1 MKNLGI
7 ILIVVGL
14 VLGIFGFYQG
24 SQDQKLLE
32 IGELEVKKESG
43 LQLNWMIIGGGI
55 LFIAG
60 IVAAATQRR

>member
-7 ILIVVGL
+7 ILIVIGL
-14 VLGIFGFYQG
+14 LLGIFGFYQS
-24 SQDQKLLE
+24 SQDNTLLE
-32 IGELEVKKESG
+32 IGDLEVKKESG

>member
-7 ILIVVGL
+7 ILIVIGL
-14 VLGIFGFYQG
+14 LLGIFGFYQS
-24 SQDQKLLE
+24 SQDNTVLE
-32 IGELEVKKESG
+32 IGDLEVKKESG

>member
-1 MKNLGI
+1 MI
-7 ILIVVGL
+7 GL
-14 VLGIFGFYQG
+14 LLGIFGFYQS
-24 SQDQKLLE
+24 SQDNTVLE
-32 IGELEVKKESG
+32 IGDLEVKKESG

>member
-1 MKNLGI
+1 MI
-7 ILIVVGL
+7 GL
-14 VLGIFGFYQG
+14 LLGIFGFYQS
-24 SQDQKLLE
+24 SQDNKLLE
-32 IGELEVKKESG
+32 IGDLEVKKESG

>member
-1 MKNLGI
+1 MKNVGL

-14 VLGIFGFYQG
+14 ALGIFGFYQ
-24 SQDQKLLE
+24 STQDQKLIE
-32 IGELEVKKESG
+32 IGELEIKKDSG

-60 IVAAATQRR
+60 IVAAATQKR

>member
-7 ILIVVGL
+7 ILIVIGL
-14 VLGIFGFYQG
+14 LLGIFGFYQS
-24 SQDQKLLE
+24 SQDNKLLE
-32 IGELEVKKESG
+32 IGDLEVKKESG